1 MKRLIRA
8 STNIQLPSGWEYKTS
23 DELEKLGYNMD
34 PEYLKDDEE
43 ACKHNHLKLLGYA
56 INDDDELALVCEQQ
70 NRKISLYEMQNG
82 RLFEID

>member
-8 STNIQLPSGWEYKTS
+8 STQIQLPSGWEYKTS

-56 INDDDELALVCEQQ
+56 INDDEELALVCENE
-70 NRKISLYEMQNG
+70 NRKILLCGEENG
-82 RLFEID
+82 KLVELD